1 MFTIGEGVW
10 GRGWCEI
17 GRDRR
22 LADDGKRS
30 EVYGTEWTVHL
41 ELKKRKEE
49 GVWGRRSS
57 NVPPYR
63 RLADDGKRLGLSES
77 ALDVGYSVPEG
88 IITAVSIIK

>member
-1 MFTIGEGVW
+1 MIGG
-10 GRGWCEI
+10 
-17 GRDRR
+17 

-49 GVWGRRSS
+49 GGWGRRSS

-63 RLADDGKRLGLSES
+63 RLADDGKRNEVYEMEMDVLICFSERR
-77 ALDVGYSVPEG
+77 
-88 IITAVSIIK
+88 